1 MMSVELKG
9 DFGAVESFIKS
20 LKLAQCAVSLGGLTT
35 LVTPVAAMWG
45 HQHTPE
51 QRRAIGINDGL
62 VRISVGAEDER
73 DLLADFAQALG
84 N

>member
-9 DFGAVESFIKS
+9 DADAASRFIS
-20 LKLAQCAVSLGGLTT
+20 RLKVARCAVSLGGVET
-35 LVTPVAAMWG
+35 VVVPVAAMWG

-62 VRISVGAEDER
+62 VRISVGVEDER
-73 DLLADFAQALG
+73 DLLADFAQALEK
-84 N
+84 